1 MRTPETSYLFIP
13 ALAASIVLAVG
24 TPSPPQRE
32 QSLGSGRLAQYCVPA
47 EENSNGKE
55 IYC

>member
-1 MRTPETSYLFIP
+1 MRTPEASYLFIP

-24 TPSPPQRE
+24 TPSRLDRE
-32 QSLGSGRLAQYCVPA
+32 QSLGNSRLAQYCVPTD
-47 EENSNGKE
+47 ENKSAQE

>member
-1 MRTPETSYLFIP
+1 MRTPETTYLFIP

-32 QSLGSGRLAQYCVPA
+32 QSLGSERLAQYCVPT
-47 EENSNGKE
+47 EENRNAQE

>member
-13 ALAASIVLAVG
+13 ALAASMVLAVG